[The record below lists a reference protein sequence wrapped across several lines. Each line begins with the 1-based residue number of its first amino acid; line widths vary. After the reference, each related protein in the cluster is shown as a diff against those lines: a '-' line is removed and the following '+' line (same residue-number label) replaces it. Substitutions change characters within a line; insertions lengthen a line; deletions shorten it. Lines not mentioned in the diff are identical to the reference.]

1 MLPLKRH
8 SIIDHYLFLHPLLT
22 LNVVQKRGE
31 REKGKRLDDLRVT
44 TEETRVSMED
54 ERDDIKKSDMI
65 YACRLYVY
73 VRM

>member
-1 MLPLKRH
+1 MCLFRPLSPVGSTSVFDLR
-8 SIIDHYLFLHPLLT
+8 LEERR
-22 LNVVQKRGE
+22 RGE

-44 TEETRVSMED
+44 TEETRASMED